1 MGKRK
6 SAEAMSEAEF
16 RKRVLAEI
24 DEMKKMRRRQMSL
37 LRLIY
42 RTVMDSE
49 YGDPPWRDAPE
60 PKMRQTER
68 VYEFLVKHG
77 ESSLLN
83 AIDRTYVWLKG
94 GYAKRGLYDYC
105 KRCEVETYAEMQR
118 NANDSE

>member
-1 MGKRK
+1 MGKKK
-6 SAEAMSEAEF
+6 SADAMSEAEF
-16 RKRVLAEI
+16 RRRVLTELE
-24 DEMKKMRRRQMSL
+24 DMKKMRRKSMNL

-42 RTVMDSE
+42 RTVMDSD
-49 YGDPPWRDAPE
+49 YGEPPWRDAPE
-60 PKMRQTER
+60 PKMKQTER

-105 KRCEVETYAEMQR
+105 KRCEVESYAEVQR
-118 NANDSE
+118 AALKSE